1 MEPNNFDKNI
11 QQKFNSR
18 KIEPSAQAW
27 DRLDAMLTVAE
38 EKKQPKNYFWLKI
51 AASFLLFTGMGY
63 VFFQQNQKS
72 EITQP
77 TNEVVNIKET
87 PSNEVENNDN
97 TEVIILPET
106 QNELAIA
113 TPKTT
118 NSAIKKVSKQNDNS
132 KYKSKLDSYLAITE
146 KQKEVIIKNENKTTQ
161 QEQTNQKSTYNYV
174 NPETLLAEVQGN
186 KKPNGNTNTYKST
199 LKVNPNDLLNSVESE
214 LDQSF
219 KDKALTKFKQAK
231 SVFVNRNYN

>member
-1 MEPNNFDKNI
+1 MELNNFDKDI

-38 EKKQPKNYFWLKI
+38 EKKQPRNYFWLKI

-72 EITQP
+72 EIVQP
-77 TNEVVNIKET
+77 TNEVVISKET
-87 PSNEVENNDN
+87 PSNEVENYDTNESILSP
-97 TEVIILPET
+97 EVE
-106 QNELAIA
+106 NELAIA
-113 TPKTT
+113 TPKVT
-118 NSAIKKVSKQNDNS
+118 NSTLEKVSKQNENT
-132 KYKSKLDSYLAITE
+132 KYKSELDSHKAVAE
-146 KQKEVIIKNENKTTQ
+146 KLNELIAKNENKDTKP
-161 QEQTNQKSTYNYV
+161 EQTNPKNTHTNV

-186 KKPNGNTNTYKST
+186 KKANGNTNTHKST

-219 KDKALTKFKQAK
+219 KDKTLAKFKQAK
-231 SVFVNRNYN
+231 TAFVNRNYN

>member
-1 MEPNNFDKNI
+1 MAPNNFDKNI

-27 DRLDAMLTVAE
+27 DRLDAMLAVAE
-38 EKKQPKNYFWLKI
+38 EKKQPRNYFWLKI
-51 AASFLLFTGMGY
+51 AASFLLFIGMGY

-72 EITQP
+72 EISQP
-77 TNEVVNIKET
+77 INEVVIVKET
-87 PSNEVENNDN
+87 PANKVEDYKVND
-97 TEVIILPET
+97 IIVSQKAE
-106 QNELAIA
+106 NELAIA
-113 TPKTT
+113 TPKTN
-118 NSAIKKVSKQNDNS
+118 NSVINKVSKQNDNS

-146 KQKEVIIKNENKTTQ
+146 TQKEVITKNENNNSSQEQINQKTTY
-161 QEQTNQKSTYNYV
+161 NQV
-174 NPETLLAEVQGN
+174 NSETLLTEVQGN

-199 LKVNPNDLLNSVESE
+199 LKVNPNDLLNSVEKE

-219 KDKALTKFKQAK
+219 KDKALSKFKQAK